1 MRAFSQRTPAEHNQF
16 ALIYLDLDN
25 FKLVNDTYGH
35 EQGDNLLLDISQQ
48 LRLQMRDKDVL
59 SRIGGDEFVIVLP
72 SLTKASLCQDIAL
85 RCQQAVKKVAQD
97 YETVQPVSAS
107 FGIAMYPL
115 HGHSAKELLAIAD
128 KQMYEMKLALKV
140 SPLG

>member
-1 MRAFSQRTPAEHNQF
+1 M
-16 ALIYLDLDN
+16 
-25 FKLVNDTYGH
+25 
-35 EQGDNLLLDISQQ
+35 
-48 LRLQMRDKDVL
+48 
-59 SRIGGDEFVIVLP
+59 
-72 SLTKASLCQDIAL
+72 CQDIAL